1 MKKENLFVILTG
13 VVIGI
18 AALVLTALGNP
29 ANMGFCIACFERDIA
44 GAVGLH
50 SAAKVQYVRPEII
63 GLVLGSF
70 LMALASK
77 EWKARAGSSP
87 ALRFVLGAFVMIGAL
102 AFLGCP
108 LRMVLRLAGGDLNAV
123 VGLAGF
129 AAGIFLGTI
138 FIRKGFTLQRN
149 YATKTLDGTVL
160 PAVMVGL
167 LILFLAVPTLFKLSE
182 EGPGSKHA
190 PFLIALLIALVV
202 GALAQKSRICM
213 VGGLRDTMM
222 FKDLHLLWGFIA
234 IFVTV
239 LIGNLCLHKFNL
251 GFAGQPVAHSD
262 HVWNFL
268 GMLLAG
274 WGSVLLGGCP
284 LRQLILAGSGNAD
297 SAVTVF
303 GMIVGAA
310 FAALA
315 GVIVGVP
322 VLRLKG
328 DYLAIV
334 TLAFGEIIKNIVNV
348 MYLGRDADGL
358 HFSLVEQNFQLGDGG
373 KMIINGPI
381 GVSGVAKIST
391 FTSGVVL
398 ILVTLF
404 FVLNFINSRTGRAVM
419 AVRDNKIAADSI
431 GISVTHYKLLAF
443 VVSAAFAGMAGTL
456 YAMNFSTVTAAKFD
470 FNTSILVLVFV
481 VLGGLGNIWGS
492 IIAAALLTLLPELLR
507 GLSNYRMLIYAILLI
522 AMMLFNN
529 SSLKK
534 RMLEKR
540 GMKQMEK
547 LERAEKSGKEGA

>member
-70 LMALASK
+70 LMAIATK
-77 EWKARAGSSP
+77 EWKAKAGSSP

-149 YATKTLDGTVL
+149 YTTKTLDGTVL
-160 PAVMVGL
+160 PAVMTGL
-167 LILFLAVPTLFKLSE
+167 LILFIAVPTLFKLSE

-190 PFLIALLIALVV
+190 PFFIALVIALVV
-202 GALAQKSRICM
+202 GALAQKSRMCM

-222 FKDLHLLWGFIA
+222 FKDMHLLWGFIA

-239 LIGNLCLHKFNL
+239 LIGNLIGGSFKL
-251 GFAGQPVAHSD
+251 GFTSQP
-262 HVWNFL
+262 
-268 GMLLAG
+268 
-274 WGSVLLGGCP
+274 GGCP

-310 FAALA
+310 FAHNFGLA
-315 GVIVGVP
+315 GNADSVSEAGEYVVGGISTKGKVAVILGIVIV
-322 VLRLKG
+322 L
-328 DYLAIV
+328 
-334 TLAFGEIIKNIVNV
+334 
-348 MYLGRDADGL
+348 
-358 HFSLVEQNFQLGDGG
+358 
-373 KMIINGPI
+373 
-381 GVSGVAKIST
+381 
-391 FTSGVVL
+391 
-398 ILVTLF
+398 
-404 FVLNFINSRTGRAVM
+404 
-419 AVRDNKIAADSI
+419 
-431 GISVTHYKLLAF
+431 
-443 VVSAAFAGMAGTL
+443 VVSYVNSMKKQE
-456 YAMNFSTVTAAKFD
+456 AKT
-470 FNTSILVLVFV
+470 N
-481 VLGGLGNIWGS
+481 G
-492 IIAAALLTLLPELLR
+492 
-507 GLSNYRMLIYAILLI
+507 
-522 AMMLFNN
+522 
-529 SSLKK
+529 
-534 RMLEKR
+534 
-540 GMKQMEK
+540 
-547 LERAEKSGKEGA
+547 